1 MIFLT
6 TYLLN
11 EGLTT
16 ADVSQ
21 ICACFELRTI
31 RKGEFF
37 VKENQKA
44 DYLGFVETGLL
55 QYFVLLPDG
64 QEKTTYMAL
73 SHTFM
78 ASLLALLS
86 ASPAAEN
93 IRAVTDATVW
103 VITKTNLEKLRFE
116 IQGFNAFY
124 THLLEWQICCIEK
137 SRLDF
142 LLLTAEQRYAKILE
156 QEPHLLQQI
165 PLQYL
170 ASMLGVT
177 PRHLSR
183 IRKNIR

>member
-1 MIFLT
+1 MDF
-6 TYLLN
+6 LN
-11 EGLTT
+11 EYLQNAGFS
-16 ADVSQ
+16 ASDVQ
-21 ICACFELRTI
+21 RIGAYFRLQTF
-31 RKGEFF
+31 RKGDFF
-37 VKENQKA
+37 VKEGSKA
-44 DYLGFVETGLL
+44 DCLGFVEKGLF

-86 ASPAAEN
+86 TAPAAEN
-93 IRAVTDATVW
+93 IRAVTDASVW
-103 VITKTNLEKLRFE
+103 VITKAHLDKLRTE
-116 IQGFNAFY
+116 IQGFNDFY
-124 THLLEWQICCIEK
+124 TQLLEWQICCIEK

-142 LLLTAEQRYAKILE
+142 LLLTAEQRYAKMLE